1 MQSTKGFI
9 KCPVRELYKA
19 QLNER
24 MQIAIIYKM
33 PDTTST
39 SNVLMKSMENGK
51 IDQSNLSL
59 K

>member
-1 MQSTKGFI
+1 M
-9 KCPVRELYKA
+9 

-33 PDTTST
+33 PDNTST